1 MVGPAFIL
9 LPSWQQEDQKL
20 KFLDAVC
27 TICTT
32 SSKHSFLW
40 GTLLLLKPELA
51 ESLEV
56 LLQEEPVDRLDTTVR
71 QQVMLTI
78 AAMSRAELLLEDKN
92 SLLEACFC
100 SIFQLPPQDSQGP
113 GAWLYDKVCHGVSHR
128 ELPVPRPLPGKSRAT
143 AALLPQAARAAL
155 ETLLPCRPCLRW
167 TACYRCWCA
176 APEPSVP
183 SFRRQR
189 RQRWPPPAL
198 RRATARY
205 CPLCVTRRALQTG
218 LYSRGP
224 GPWAWEHTGGAGPVL
239 RGGAYRRESGS
250 ALTGRCPWRVNAVVT
265 RVTPRAAVR
274 RTPGRGGRAAAAVGD
289 GPGPGPGP
297 GPLRPALPA
306 RLQPVGAAG
315 GVAWPRVDSG
325 VGVPRAAAA
334 WRLRRA
340 AGGPRPRA
348 GRQGGGGRGLRCVLQ
363 VTGAEGRPRAA
374 GGRPVDEEVS
384 SDSETECLLQERRRR
399 EAVEAEEEVEETPQE
414 KKLRLAKLYLE
425 QLRQH
430 EEELAEE
437 EEETQQADLIGE
449 RLKEDVLEQK
459 GRLQRLVAK
468 DVQPPDPASIRV
480 LRGHQLPVTCVVIS
494 PDDRFI
500 FSASKDGSLIKC
512 KCSLEAVTGSSHSS
526 RAIGAHRGGLALAP
540 SVDVHMYVFG
550 LCERL
555 PWGDDDALPAG
566 EVESGK
572 KLCVV
577 PGGKKGTE
585 KQHMGHASHILCMAI
600 SSDGKYLAT
609 GDRNKLIMIW
619 DTATCKRLHIFTGHR
634 DAVSG
639 LAFRKGTH
647 QLYSASHDRCV
658 KVWNVAENAYVE
670 TLFGHQDVITG
681 LDSLSRECC
690 VTAGGR
696 DGTVRLWKIPE
707 ESQLVFCGHQGS
719 IDCIQLINEEH
730 MVSGADDGSVA
741 LWGVTKKKP
750 LALARQAHGMQ
761 DAQGLQQPYWISAV
775 AALRNSDLLAT
786 GSHSTS
792 VKLWKCSEGF
802 RKLEPLWDIP
812 LVGFVNS
819 LKFSAAGDFLVAGI
833 GQEHRLGRW
842 WRIKGAK
849 NSVCI
854 IPLKQRATV
863 PSLEGPDSS

>member
-1 MVGPAFIL
+1 
-9 LPSWQQEDQKL
+9 
-20 KFLDAVC
+20 
-27 TICTT
+27 
-32 SSKHSFLW
+32 HSF
-40 GTLLLLKPELA
+40 
-51 ESLEV
+51 SS
-56 LLQEEPVDRLDTTVR
+56 RR
-71 QQVMLTI
+71 
-78 AAMSRAELLLEDKN
+78 SRA
-92 SLLEACFC
+92 
-100 SIFQLPPQDSQGP
+100 P
-113 GAWLYDKVCHGVSHR
+113 
-128 ELPVPRPLPGKSRAT
+128 
-143 AALLPQAARAAL
+143 
-155 ETLLPCRPCLRW
+155 
-167 TACYRCWCA
+167 
-176 APEPSVP
+176 
-183 SFRRQR
+183 
-189 RQRWPPPAL
+189 
-198 RRATARY
+198 
-205 CPLCVTRRALQTG
+205 
-218 LYSRGP
+218 
-224 GPWAWEHTGGAGPVL
+224 
-239 RGGAYRRESGS
+239 
-250 ALTGRCPWRVNAVVT
+250 
-265 RVTPRAAVR
+265 
-274 RTPGRGGRAAAAVGD
+274 RGGRGRRQAG
-289 GPGPGPGP
+289 
-297 GPLRPALPA
+297 RSMRRCPAILS
-306 RLQPVGAAG
+306 RKCKGCAG
-315 GVAWPRVDSG
+315 GVRCAR
-325 VGVPRAAAA
+325 
-334 WRLRRA
+334 
-340 AGGPRPRA
+340 AGGGTSSHAYPRSP
-348 GRQGGGGRGLRCVLQ
+348 
-363 VTGAEGRPRAA
+363 
-374 GGRPVDEEVS
+374 
-384 SDSETECLLQERRRR
+384 LLGRRRR
-399 EAVEAEEEVEETPQE
+399 EAVAAEEEVEETPQE

-430 EEELAEE
+430 
-437 EEETQQADLIGE
+437 GE
-449 RLKEDVLEQK
+449 PRAVPGAVLRYSCAW
-459 GRLQRLVAK
+459 GRGQGSPVYILLSLQ
-468 DVQPPDPASIRV
+468 VQPPDPASIRV
-480 LRGHQLPVTCVVIS
+480 FRGHQLPVTCLVIS

-512 KCSLEAVTGSSHSS
+512 K
-526 RAIGAHRGGLALAP
+526 
-540 SVDVHMYVFG
+540 
-550 LCERL
+550 
-555 PWGDDDALPAG
+555 W

-585 KQHMGHASHILCMAI
+585 ERHMGHSSHVLCMAI

-639 LAFRKGTH
+639 LSFRKGTH

-730 MVSGADDGSVA
+730 MVSGADDGSIA

-775 AALRNSDLLAT
+775 AAVRNSDLLAT

-812 LVGFVNS
+812 LVGFINS

-842 WRIKGAK
+842 WRIKEAK
-849 NSVCI
+849 NSICI
-854 IPLKQRATV
+854 IPLKRRAAV
-863 PSLEGPDSS
+863 PSPEGPDSS

>member
-1 MVGPAFIL
+1 MAIAMIRLLTKTNFQRLFICNPIL
-9 LPSWQQEDQKL
+9 QSTPFFNPK
-20 KFLDAVC
+20 
-27 TICTT
+27 TG
-32 SSKHSFLW
+32 LW
-40 GTLLLLKPELA
+40 YHHDRTRGCAPRLSLA
-51 ESLEV
+51 EVSRRSEHTETLIWEA
-56 LLQEEPVDRLDTTVR
+56 PTPCTVPA
-71 QQVMLTI
+71 T
-78 AAMSRAELLLEDKN
+78 
-92 SLLEACFC
+92 
-100 SIFQLPPQDSQGP
+100 LPPSGVP
-113 GAWLYDKVCHGVSHR
+113 GAD
-128 ELPVPRPLPGKSRAT
+128 
-143 AALLPQAARAAL
+143 
-155 ETLLPCRPCLRW
+155 
-167 TACYRCWCA
+167 
-176 APEPSVP
+176 
-183 SFRRQR
+183 
-189 RQRWPPPAL
+189 
-198 RRATARY
+198 
-205 CPLCVTRRALQTG
+205 
-218 LYSRGP
+218 
-224 GPWAWEHTGGAGPVL
+224 
-239 RGGAYRRESGS
+239 
-250 ALTGRCPWRVNAVVT
+250 
-265 RVTPRAAVR
+265 
-274 RTPGRGGRAAAAVGD
+274 
-289 GPGPGPGP
+289 
-297 GPLRPALPA
+297 
-306 RLQPVGAAG
+306 
-315 GVAWPRVDSG
+315 
-325 VGVPRAAAA
+325 
-334 WRLRRA
+334 
-340 AGGPRPRA
+340 
-348 GRQGGGGRGLRCVLQ
+348 
-363 VTGAEGRPRAA
+363 GRPRAA
-374 GGRPVDEEVS
+374 AGRPVDEEVS
-384 SDSETECLLQERRRR
+384 SDSETEGPLLGRRRR
-399 EAVEAEEEVEETPQE
+399 EAVAAEEEVEETPQE

-425 QLRQH
+425 QLRRH
-430 EEELAEE
+430 EQERAAEE
-437 EEETQQADLIGE
+437 EEDAQQEDLIGD

-480 LRGHQLPVTCVVIS
+480 FRGHQLPVTCLVIS

-512 KCSLEAVTGSSHSS
+512 KCSLGAVTGSSPSS
-526 RAIGAHRGGLALAP
+526 RAIGAHRGGLALGP
-540 SVDVHMYVFG
+540 SLDVHVYLFG
-550 LCERL
+550 LCGRL

-585 KQHMGHASHILCMAI
+585 EQHMGHVSHILCMAI

-609 GDRNKLIMIW
+609 GDRSKLIMIW

-639 LAFRKGTH
+639 LSFRKGTH

-670 TLFGHQDVITG
+670 TLFGHQDVIMG

-730 MVSGADDGSVA
+730 MVSGADDGSIA

-750 LALARQAHGMQ
+750 LVLARQAHGVQ

-842 WRIKGAK
+842 WRIKEAK
-849 NSVCI
+849 NSICI
-854 IPLKQRATV
+854 IPLKRRATA
-863 PSLEGPDSS
+863 PSPQGPNGS